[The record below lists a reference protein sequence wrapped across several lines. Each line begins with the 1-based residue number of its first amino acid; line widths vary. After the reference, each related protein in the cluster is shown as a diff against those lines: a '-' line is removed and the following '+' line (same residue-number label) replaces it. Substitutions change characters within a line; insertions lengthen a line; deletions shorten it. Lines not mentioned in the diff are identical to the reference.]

1 MGAAFTAVAGM
12 AFLVGTRVFPERDH
26 DGSAGGDTRRR
37 AEIRAYLDA
46 IGEQYAEDHPVAGQS
61 VAFYLPERDVAVTFD
76 ARAFF
81 RIDGTDTRPVL
92 VEHELPGAALGR
104 RLPFETPDPAP
115 EERPEPDRDA
125 PLAAVAFDE
134 LGVSPD
140 AAPNAVTAA
149 YRRRVKE
156 VHPDQGGDPE
166 AFRRVRE
173 AYTVAMEAAG
183 STTAE
188 ATDPG

>member
-1 MGAAFTAVAGM
+1 MGAAFTAVAGV
-12 AFLVGTRVFPERDH
+12 AFLVGTRLFPERDH
-26 DGSAGGDTRRR
+26 GGRAGGDARRR

-46 IGEQYAEDHPVAGQS
+46 IGERYVEDHPVAGQS

-81 RIDGTDTRPVL
+81 RIDGTDTRAVL

-104 RLPFETPDPAP
+104 RLPFETPDPTP
-115 EERPEPDRDA
+115 DGVSGRDRDA
-125 PLAAVAFDE
+125 PPAAVAFDE

-140 AAPNAVTAA
+140 ATPDAVTAA

-156 VHPDQGGDPE
+156 VHPDTGGDPE
-166 AFRRVRE
+166 SFRRVRE
-173 AYTVAMEAAG
+173 AYTVAKEAADRK
-183 STTAE
+183 TAE
-188 ATDPG
+188 ATDAG